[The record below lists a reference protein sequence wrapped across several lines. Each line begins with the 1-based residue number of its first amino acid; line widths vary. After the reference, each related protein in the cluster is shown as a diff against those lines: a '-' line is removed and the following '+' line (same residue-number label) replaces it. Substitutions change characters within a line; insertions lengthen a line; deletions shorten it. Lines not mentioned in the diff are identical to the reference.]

1 MKRLATCVVAVIGF
15 VGTSAFA
22 EEMVVEAPP
31 APPPERVFSWTGFYV
46 GGDDIGASFG
56 NKTDF
61 NAALASVTASAG
73 NVTVPG
79 FSVPRVYPS
88 GFMGDGHISYTMYAT
103 GGLAY
108 GNVDWA
114 FRAGLKYQFH

>member
-22 EEMVVEAPP
+22 EEMAVEAPL
-31 APPPERVFSWTGFYV
+31 AGSV
-46 GGDDIGASFG
+46 
-56 NKTDF
+56 KTDF

-73 NVTVPG
+73 NFTTPG

-88 GFMGDGHISYTMYAT
+88 GFMGDGHIRYTIYAT
-103 GGLAY
+103 GGLLAY

>member
-1 MKRLATCVVAVIGF
+1 MKRLATCVVAIIGF

-22 EEMVVEAPP
+22 EEMAEAPP
-31 APPPERVFSWTGFYV
+31 APPPER
-46 GGDDIGASFG
+46 ASLG
-56 NKTDF
+56 SVKTDF
-61 NAALASVTASAG
+61 NAAVASVTASAG
-73 NVTVPG
+73 NFTTPG

-114 FRAGLKYQFH
+114 LRAGMKFRFH

>member
-15 VGTSAFA
+15 IGTSAFA
-22 EEMVVEAPP
+22 EEMAVEASLGS
-31 APPPERVFSWTGFYV
+31 V
-46 GGDDIGASFG
+46 
-56 NKTDF
+56 KTDF

-73 NVTVPG
+73 NFTTPG
-79 FSVPRVYPS
+79 FSVPNRVYPS
-88 GFMGDGHISYTMYAT
+88 GFMGDGHIGYTIYAT

-114 FRAGLKYQFH
+114 LRAGMKYHFH